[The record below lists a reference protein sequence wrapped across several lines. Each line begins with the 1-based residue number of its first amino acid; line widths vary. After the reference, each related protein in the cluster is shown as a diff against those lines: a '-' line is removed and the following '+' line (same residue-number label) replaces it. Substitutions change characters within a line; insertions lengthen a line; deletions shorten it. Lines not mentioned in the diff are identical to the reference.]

1 MATQLSKRTETT
13 TLNPKGYLIIIAA
26 FIVVGLTFYLPGL
39 EKASLNTSEHLQ
51 VYYQGRLTENA
62 LEQEGE
68 IYLPFSFIKEFLDS
82 HIIWDEKNKTVV
94 ITTDKEVFHLPL
106 GKREGMLNLKP
117 YSFSY
122 PVIEEQGEIYL
133 PLKPL
138 DKYYNLEAN
147 YLKDER
153 VLTIHDLQKPLTE
166 GVTLALAK
174 LRTKPNAMTAWL
186 SEIAQESQ
194 VYIMRE
200 ENGWYW
206 IETEKGEMG
215 YINKKDVKLTG
226 IKWTESETEPYQPW
240 NPLGEKIILTWEG
253 AWGNTV
259 NPAKLGEMSGVQVV
273 SPTWFSLAENGL
285 VRNNA
290 DLRYVEWAHETGR
303 QVWGLFDNSFD
314 KDLTHEFLSDS
325 ELRAK
330 AIQQLLTYVELYQ
343 LDGINLDF
351 ENMHLKDK
359 DAYVQFVR
367 ELAPL
372 LHEKDRS
379 ISVNVTFISKSEN
392 WSMVY
397 DRKAL
402 GQIVDYVTVMAY
414 DENGTFSK
422 NAGSVASIPWV
433 EDGLI
438 RILEEMPREKVI
450 LGVPFYTRL
459 WEESTDEKG
468 ERKLTS
474 KAISMTRAENWVK
487 ENNLTPQKDPATG
500 QNYVEMTKDG
510 VTYKMWL
517 EDEVSLEQRSEL
529 MKKYRL
535 AGLAAWRRGFEKE
548 EIWPVLNRMVNS
560 R

>member
-1 MATQLSKRTETT
+1 MATPLRRRTETAT
-13 TLNPKGYLIIIAA
+13 VNPIGYLLVIAA
-26 FIVVGLTFYLPGL
+26 FIVVGLAYYLPGL
-39 EKASLNTSEHLQ
+39 QKSVLNTSDQLQ
-51 VYYQGRLTENA
+51 IYYQGRPAETA

-68 IYLPFSFIKEFLDS
+68 LYLPFSFIKEYLDPN
-82 HIIWDEKNKTVV
+82 ILWDKKNKTVV
-94 ITTDKEVFHLPL
+94 VTTEKEVFHLPL
-106 GKREGMLNLKP
+106 GKREGMLNFQP

-138 DKYYNLEAN
+138 DKYYNLEIKH
-147 YLKDER
+147 LKDER
-153 VLTIHDLQKPLTE
+153 ILTIHDLKTPLTE
-166 GVTLALAK
+166 GVTLAAAK
-174 LRTKPNAMTAWL
+174 LRIQPNAMNAWL
-186 SEIAQESQ
+186 SKIEQDSQ

-200 ENGWYW
+200 EKGWYW
-206 IETEKGEMG
+206 IETEKGQMG
-215 YINKKDVKLTG
+215 YINKKDIKLTG
-226 IKWTESETEPYQPW
+226 IKWTEIKKEPYQPW

-253 AWGNTV
+253 AWGKTV
-259 NPAKLGEMSGVQVV
+259 NPQNLGEMAGVQVV

-290 DLRYVEWAHETGR
+290 DLRYVEWAHRTGR

-314 KDLTHEFLSDS
+314 KDLTHEFLNDS
-325 ELRAK
+325 ELRVK
-330 AIQQLLTYVELYQ
+330 AIQQILTYVDLYQ

-379 ISVNVTFISKSEN
+379 ISVNVTFISQSEN

-433 EDGLI
+433 EEGI
-438 RILEEMPREKVI
+438 IKILEEMPREKII

-468 ERKLTS
+468 ARKLTS
-474 KAISMTRAENWVK
+474 KAITMTRAENWVK

-500 QNYVEMTKDG
+500 QNYVEMRKDG

-517 EDEVSLEQRSEL
+517 EDEVSLEQRSQL

-535 AGLAAWRRGFEKE
+535 AGLAAWRRGYEKE
-548 EIWPVLNRMVNS
+548 EIWPVLNKMVNS